1 MNELIEKIEQWAK
14 DKGLDTADSSKQML
28 KVMEELGE
36 VAAAIV
42 RSDRASLRDGIGDSV
57 VTLIILAMQ
66 NDMDLFECL
75 NYAYDEIKD
84 RTGEMVNGTFV
95 KSSDLTET
103 ESEDSSMAAII
114 EETQARINYTDEFLE
129 KGTLAE
135 LLRDKTFQELV
146 EKEREKLQVLNL
158 SAK

>member
-66 NDMDLFECL
+66 NDVDLFECL
-75 NYAYDEIKD
+75 NCAYDEIKD
-84 RTGEMVNGTFV
+84 RTGEMVKGSFV
-95 KSSDLTET
+95 KS
-103 ESEDSSMAAII
+103 
-114 EETQARINYTDEFLE
+114 TDLE
-129 KGTLAE
+129 K
-135 LLRDKTFQELV
+135 LR
-146 EKEREKLQVLNL
+146 
-158 SAK
+158 

>member
-75 NYAYDEIKD
+75 NCAYDEIKD
-84 RTGEMVNGTFV
+84 RTGEMVNGSFV
-95 KSSDLTET
+95 KS
-103 ESEDSSMAAII
+103 
-114 EETQARINYTDEFLE
+114 TDLE
-129 KGTLAE
+129 KF
-135 LLRDKTFQELV
+135 R
-146 EKEREKLQVLNL
+146 
-158 SAK
+158 

>member
-1 MNELIEKIEQWAK
+1 MKELIEKIEQWAK
-14 DKGLDTADSSKQML
+14 DKELDTADSSKQML

-42 RSDRASLRDGIGDSV
+42 RSDRASLRDSIGDSV

-66 NDMDLFECL
+66 NDMDIYECL

-129 KGTLAE
+129 KGGTLAE
-135 LLRDKTFQELV
+135 ILRDETFQ
-146 EKEREKLQVLNL
+146 
-158 SAK
+158 

>member
-1 MNELIEKIEQWAK
+1 MEELIRLIEQWAK
-14 DKGLDTADSSKQML
+14 DKELDAADSSKQML
-28 KVMEELGE
+28 KDMEELGE

-66 NDMDLFECL
+66 NDMDLYECL
-75 NYAYDEIKD
+75 NCAYDEIKD

-129 KGTLAE
+129 KGGTLSE
-135 LLRDKTFQELV
+135 LLRDETFQELV
-146 EKEREKLQVLNL
+146 EKEREKLR
-158 SAK
+158 

>member
-14 DKGLDTADSSKQML
+14 NKGLDTADSSKQML

-75 NYAYDEIKD
+75 NCAYDEIKD
-84 RTGEMVNGTFV
+84 RTGEMVNGSFV
-95 KSSDLTET
+95 KS
-103 ESEDSSMAAII
+103 
-114 EETQARINYTDEFLE
+114 TDLE
-129 KGTLAE
+129 KF
-135 LLRDKTFQELV
+135 R
-146 EKEREKLQVLNL
+146 
-158 SAK
+158 